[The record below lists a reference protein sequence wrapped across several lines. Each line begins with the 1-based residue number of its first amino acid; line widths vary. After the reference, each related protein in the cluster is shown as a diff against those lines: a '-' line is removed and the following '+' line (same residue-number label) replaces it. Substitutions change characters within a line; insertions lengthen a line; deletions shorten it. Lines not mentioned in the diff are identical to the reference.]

1 MKLSS
6 FERTLSVV
14 VLSSFAPLATP
25 SGLSVREG
33 EVDWVSGVEKFLTS
47 ATQKARLGVRLS
59 MVLFF
64 AAPLLVLGKFRTL
77 ASSSVEERAEVMG
90 RLLTHRILLVRELAL
105 LIKLCACMAMFRV
118 SSLRER
124 TGFDGPARPVLKLHK
139 LHVLAA

>member
-14 VLSSFAPLATP
+14 VLSSFAPLQGS
-25 SGLSVREG
+25 SGLSIREG
-33 EVDWVSGVEKFLTS
+33 EVDWVSGLEKFLTS
-47 ATQKARLGVRLS
+47 ASQKARLGVRFA

-64 AAPLLVLGKFRTL
+64 AAPLWLAGRFHTL
-77 ASSSVEERAEVMG
+77 SGASIEERAELMG
-90 RLLTHRILLVRELAL
+90 RLLTHRVLLVRELAL

-139 LHVLAA
+139 LNVLAA

>member
-14 VLSSFAPLATP
+14 VLSSFAPLAMP
-25 SGLSVREG
+25 NGLSVREG

-47 ATQKARLGVRLS
+47 ATQKAQLGVRFAML
-59 MVLFF
+59 LFF
-64 AAPLLVLGKFRTL
+64 AAPLLVLGRFRTL
-77 ASSSVEERAEVMG
+77 ASATIEERAELMG

-124 TGFDGPARPVLKLHK
+124 SGFDGPARPILSLRKLN
-139 LHVLAA
+139 VLAA